1 MLSSLYQLLRQ
12 VLVSFTCLIGLM
24 NGLASAQQQ
33 EEQQQQNQQAQ
44 SGSLGGIYRLSF
56 FEFDVLTFREGKD
69 HVFYQMTGFRGFD
82 GGSGARNLSVD
93 WNYEKMLLMGGD
105 IDGHEKVESEIEQIL
120 HSLPPFSI
128 EYIVPFQ
135 LGFAE
140 SAISVMGGY
149 TQTYL
154 TDQSGKNPQK
164 ENNSAIYPLIRLRSH
179 YYIFGGSVYLTGMPE
194 PRSTDIFFGIGL
206 MRVESTHRAGI
217 RRASILGDAS
227 EPEPWESRYNLGGE
241 AVTELSASHGTAFFQ
256 RAGIAVNGENYGFNL
271 DFLFTGDTGVIDNP
285 YADGIGPIPR
295 EDFKY
300 VTYMSTDVPE
310 RVHLRGVLM
319 RAAITY
325 TFY

>member
-1 MLSSLYQLLRQ
+1 MLSSLYQMLWQ
-12 VLVSFTCLIGLM
+12 VLVSFTCLIGM
-24 NGLASAQQQ
+24 MIGLASAQQQ
-33 EEQQQQNQQAQ
+33 DQQQQNQQAQ
-44 SGSLGGIYRLSF
+44 PGSMGGIYRLSF

-105 IDGHEKVESEIEQIL
+105 VDGHEKVESEVEQIL

-140 SAISVMGGY
+140 SAVSVMGGY

-194 PRSTDIFFGIGL
+194 PRSTDIFFGIGV
-206 MRVESTHRAGI
+206 MRIESTLRAGI
-217 RRASILGDAS
+217 RKTALLGD
-227 EPEPWESRYNLGGE
+227 PVIWGDTYGLGGE
-241 AVTELSASHGTAFFQ
+241 AVSELSASQGTAFFQ
-256 RAGIAVNGENYGFNL
+256 RAGLAVNGENYGFNL
-271 DFLFTGDTGVIDNP
+271 DFLFTGEAEVIDNP
-285 YADGIGPIPR
+285 FAGGMGPIPQ
-295 EDFKY
+295 EDFDAF
-300 VTYMSTDVPE
+300 YMSTEVPE
-310 RVHLRGVLM
+310 RVHLRGVLV

>member
-1 MLSSLYQLLRQ
+1 MLSSTHHLLCH
-12 VLVSFTCLIGLM
+12 VLAFFICLFGLV
-24 NGLASAQQQ
+24 GPASAQQQ
-33 EEQQQQNQQAQ
+33 EQQQQQNQQTQ
-44 SGSLGGIYRLSF
+44 SGNLGGIYRFSF

-93 WNYEKMLLMGGD
+93 WNYEKMFLMGGD
-105 IDGHEKVESEIEQIL
+105 IDGHEKVESEVEQIL

-140 SAISVMGGY
+140 TAISLMGGY

-164 ENNSAIYPLIRLRSH
+164 EDNGAIYPLIRLRSH
-179 YYIFGGSVYLTGMPE
+179 YYIFGGSIYLTGMPE

-206 MRVESTHRAGI
+206 MRVESTMRAGI
-217 RRASILGDAS
+217 RKTALLGD
-227 EPEPWESRYNLGGE
+227 PVIWGDTYGLGG
-241 AVTELSASHGTAFFQ
+241 ADISELSASQGTAFFQ
-256 RAGIAVNGENYGFNL
+256 RAGLAVNGENYGFNL
-271 DFLFTGDTGVIDNP
+271 DFLFTGDTEVVDNP
-285 YADGIGPIPR
+285 FAGGISSIPQ
-295 EDFKY
+295 ENFDTFY
-300 VTYMSTDVPE
+300 ISTDVPDS
-310 RVHLRGVLM
+310 VHLRGVLM

>member
-1 MLSSLYQLLRQ
+1 MLSSLYQMLWQ
-12 VLVSFTCLIGLM
+12 VLVSFTCLIGM
-24 NGLASAQQQ
+24 MIGLASAQQQ
-33 EEQQQQNQQAQ
+33 DQQQQNQQAQ
-44 SGSLGGIYRLSF
+44 PGSMGGIYRLSF

-105 IDGHEKVESEIEQIL
+105 VDGHEKVESEVEQIL

-140 SAISVMGGY
+140 SAVSVMGGY

-206 MRVESTHRAGI
+206 MRIESTLRAGI
-217 RRASILGDAS
+217 RKTALLGD
-227 EPEPWESRYNLGGE
+227 PVIWGDTYGLGGE
-241 AVTELSASHGTAFFQ
+241 AVSELSASQGTAFFQ
-256 RAGIAVNGENYGFNL
+256 RAGLAVNGENYGFNL
-271 DFLFTGDTGVIDNP
+271 DFLFTGEAEVIDNP
-285 YADGIGPIPR
+285 FAGGMGPIPQ
-295 EDFKY
+295 EDFDAF
-300 VTYMSTDVPE
+300 YMSTEVPE

>member
-24 NGLASAQQQ
+24 IGLASAQQQ

-44 SGSLGGIYRLSF
+44 SVSLGGIYRLSF

-154 TDQSGKNPQK
+154 TDQSGKKSTERKQQCD
-164 ENNSAIYPLIRLRSH
+164 L
-179 YYIFGGSVYLTGMPE
+179 
-194 PRSTDIFFGIGL
+194 STD
-206 MRVESTHRAGI
+206 STALPLLHFWRFCLLDWNARAKK
-217 RRASILGDAS
+217 
-227 EPEPWESRYNLGGE
+227 
-241 AVTELSASHGTAFFQ
+241 H
-256 RAGIAVNGENYGFNL
+256 
-271 DFLFTGDTGVIDNP
+271 
-285 YADGIGPIPR
+285 
-295 EDFKY
+295 
-300 VTYMSTDVPE
+300 
-310 RVHLRGVLM
+310 
-319 RAAITY
+319 
-325 TFY
+325 

>member
-24 NGLASAQQQ
+24 IELASAQQQ
-33 EEQQQQNQQAQ
+33 EQQQQNQQTQ

-105 IDGHEKVESEIEQIL
+105 IDGHEKVEREVEQIL

-206 MRVESTHRAGI
+206 MRVESTLRAGI
-217 RRASILGDAS
+217 RKTALLGD
-227 EPEPWESRYNLGGE
+227 PDIWRDTYGLGGE
-241 AVTELSASHGTAFFQ
+241 AVSELSASQGTSFFQ
-256 RAGIAVNGENYGFNL
+256 RAGLAVNGENYGFNL
-271 DFLFTGDTGVIDNP
+271 DFLFTGEAEVIDNP
-285 YADGIGPIPR
+285 FAGGMGPIPQ
-295 EDFKY
+295 EDFDSF
-300 VTYMSTDVPE
+300 YMSTDVPE

>member
-1 MLSSLYQLLRQ
+1 MLSSLYQMLWQ
-12 VLVSFTCLIGLM
+12 VLVSFTCLIGM
-24 NGLASAQQQ
+24 MIGLASAQQQ
-33 EEQQQQNQQAQ
+33 DQQQQNQQAQ
-44 SGSLGGIYRLSF
+44 PGSMGGIYRLSF

-105 IDGHEKVESEIEQIL
+105 VDGHEKVESEVEQIL

-140 SAISVMGGY
+140 SAVSVMGGY

-194 PRSTDIFFGIGL
+194 PRSTDIFFGIGV
-206 MRVESTHRAGI
+206 MRIESTLRAGI
-217 RRASILGDAS
+217 RKTALLGD
-227 EPEPWESRYNLGGE
+227 PVIWGDTYGLGGE
-241 AVTELSASHGTAFFQ
+241 AVSELSASQGTAFFQ
-256 RAGIAVNGENYGFNL
+256 RAGLAVNGENYGFNL
-271 DFLFTGDTGVIDNP
+271 DFLFTGEAEVIDNP
-285 YADGIGPIPR
+285 FAGGMGPIPQ
-295 EDFKY
+295 EDFDAF
-300 VTYMSTDVPE
+300 YMSTEVPE
-310 RVHLRGVLM
+310 RVHLRGGLM

>member
-1 MLSSLYQLLRQ
+1 MLSSLYQMLWQ
-12 VLVSFTCLIGLM
+12 VLVSFTCLIGM
-24 NGLASAQQQ
+24 MIGLASAQQQ
-33 EEQQQQNQQAQ
+33 DQQQQNQQAQ
-44 SGSLGGIYRLSF
+44 PGSMGGIYRLSF

-105 IDGHEKVESEIEQIL
+105 VDGHEKVESEVEQIL

-140 SAISVMGGY
+140 SAVSVMGGY

-194 PRSTDIFFGIGL
+194 PRSTDIFFGIGV
-206 MRVESTHRAGI
+206 MRIESTLRAGI
-217 RRASILGDAS
+217 RKTALLGD
-227 EPEPWESRYNLGGE
+227 PVIWGDTYGLGGE
-241 AVTELSASHGTAFFQ
+241 AVSELSASQGTAFFQ
-256 RAGIAVNGENYGFNL
+256 RAGLAVNGENYGFNL
-271 DFLFTGDTGVIDNP
+271 DFLFTGEAEVIDNP
-285 YADGIGPIPR
+285 FAGGMGPIPQ
-295 EDFKY
+295 EDFDAF
-300 VTYMSTDVPE
+300 YMSTEVPE